1 VDLVFFDTTSVYL
14 EGEAQG
20 ELAHYGHSR
29 GHRPDRPQ
37 MMGLLML
44 QDGMPISY
52 QVLSR
57 NSSDVLS
64 FLKAIE
70 SLKEHFF

>member
-1 VDLVFFDTTSVYL
+1 
-14 EGEAQG
+14 
-20 ELAHYGHSR
+20 
-29 GHRPDRPQ
+29 